1 VPLKPISKSKVPI
14 KAELGRAPSTS
25 NVSSKP
31 ASKSKAAEFG
41 RTSSTSGVKV
51 KGAVILSDEEA
62 DEPLVSRRKSKSR
75 VLTKVA
81 SDVDSEAENE
91 ARALM
96 DIDDG
101 TSANIAMSHVLS

>member
-1 VPLKPISKSKVPI
+1 VPSKPISKSKAPI

-31 ASKSKAAEFG
+31 AAKSIG

-51 KGAVILSDEEA
+51 RGAVILSDEEA
-62 DEPLVSRRKSKSR
+62 DVPLVSRRKGKGR
-75 VLTKVA
+75 VLTKVV
-81 SDVDSEAENE
+81 SDIDSEAENE

-101 TSANIAMSHVLS
+101 TSANIVMSYVLS